1 MVGLLD
7 GACRAGPFA
16 LASAKLHISTT
27 IICRDLR
34 SRAALLLS
42 EKGCSF
48 VIREGLLFCHGRVAM
63 GLAALLAS
71 SCSFVA
77 R

>member
-7 GACRAGPFA
+7 GACRAGPFV

-27 IICRDLR
+27 IICRDR
-34 SRAALLLS
+34 RRAALLLS